1 MSSRKTRKGKRKHE
15 AGEGNS
21 KSSHT
26 QKPGYSFNDQHT
38 FILTHLLKTHHQL
51 NEEQREELLS
61 YLQRISRRDLEK
73 ATHHP
78 KKTDTSPDTVYAL
91 KEQLEA
97 KLQETDKKS
106 AKSTAK
112 ADSKIIQYIGVI
124 RSFLENAQAHRTN
137 SRKKSRNSGKYGKA
151 KGVSGRKH

>member
-1 MSSRKTRKGKRKHE
+1 MSSRKKGKRKHE
-15 AGEGNS
+15 AGEGYT

-26 QKPGYSFNDQHT
+26 QKLGYSFNNQHT
-38 FILTHLLKTHHQL
+38 VILTHLLEAHKKL
-51 NEEQREELLS
+51 SEEQCEELLS
-61 YLQRISRRDLEK
+61 YLQGISRRDLEK
-73 ATHHP
+73 AAHHP

-112 ADSKIIQYIGVI
+112 ADSKIIQYVEVI
-124 RSFLENAQAHRTN
+124 RRFLENAQAHRTN

-151 KGVSGRKH
+151 KGTTVSGRKH